1 MLSNDRIGM
10 RENTSNATKT
20 VIQLCEGFIEDGNAD
35 EDLVASEEER
45 KEYSRTLSIWK
56 QSNAIGGIVE
66 EQLVY
71 EMGHEIK
78 TVLPK

>member
-20 VIQLCEGFIEDGNAD
+20 VIQVCDGFIEDGNAD
-35 EDLVASEEER
+35 EDLVTSEEER